1 MKNQN
6 RKNREGVVYSTAT
19 DFDYSYGDEEQQE
32 DIAPNQQ
39 NLKVML
45 DKKQRA
51 GKAVTLVDGYVG
63 TDESLKELGKRLKQ
77 ACGVGGSVKDG
88 QILVQGDFRDKIM
101 AMLQSDGYKVK
112 RVGG

>member
-1 MKNQN
+1 MF
-6 RKNREGVVYSTAT
+6 STAS
-19 DFDYSYGDEEQQE
+19 DFEYDYNDAEEAEALPPQ
-32 DIAPNQQ
+32 QQ

-51 GKAVTLVDGYVG
+51 GKSVTLVTGFVG
-63 TDESLKELGKRLKQ
+63 PDDDLKELGKRLKQ

-88 QILVQGDFRDKIM
+88 EILIQGDFRDKVM
-101 AMLQSDGYKVK
+101 AVLEKDGYKVK